1 MWNLNTWECVKTIDA
16 DGYVRAMIMFD
27 DKLISTSS
35 EKIKV
40 LLLLLH
46 LNQVVTST
54 SNQSGAGKKH
64 RQNTIISAM
73 RIIDSFL
80 TFPCVQVPDF
90 TNYSLSSSALFVY
103 LFTLIELSPDPE
115 ANFPSLIRH
124 RDQMEPVC
132 PLSVFKQFPF
142 SMSQICKILPN

>member
-1 MWNLNTWECVKTIDA
+1 MNTWECVKTIDA
-16 DGYVRAMIMFD
+16 DGYVMAMIMFD
-27 DKLISTSS
+27 DKLISASS

-54 SNQSGAGKKH
+54 SNQSGAGKNY

-80 TFPCVQVPDF
+80 TFPCVQVPDLKKKKKN
-90 TNYSLSSSALFVY
+90 TN
-103 LFTLIELSPDPE
+103 E
-115 ANFPSLIRH
+115 
-124 RDQMEPVC
+124 
-132 PLSVFKQFPF
+132 
-142 SMSQICKILPN
+142 

>member
-1 MWNLNTWECVKTIDA
+1 MNTWECVKTIDA
-16 DGYVRAMIMFD
+16 DGYVMAMIMFD
-27 DKLISTSS
+27 DKLISASS

-54 SNQSGAGKKH
+54 SNQSGARKNH

-80 TFPCVQVPDF
+80 TFPCVQVPHL
-90 TNYSLSSSALFVY
+90 NKKKKN
-103 LFTLIELSPDPE
+103 E
-115 ANFPSLIRH
+115 R
-124 RDQMEPVC
+124 
-132 PLSVFKQFPF
+132 
-142 SMSQICKILPN
+142 